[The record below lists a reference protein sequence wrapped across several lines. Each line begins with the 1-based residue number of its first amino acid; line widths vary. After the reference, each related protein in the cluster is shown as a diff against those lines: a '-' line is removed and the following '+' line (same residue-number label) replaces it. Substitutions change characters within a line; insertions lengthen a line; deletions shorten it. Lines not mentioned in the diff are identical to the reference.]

1 MNKPIVVG
9 MGEAL
14 WDVLPDGKKIGGAPA
29 NFAFHAGQAGMDSR
43 VVSAVGNDA
52 LGEEALATL
61 EGKGL
66 NIEAVARV
74 DFPTGVV
81 NVSLGE
87 QGIPQY
93 DICEGVAW
101 DNIPFTPTL
110 ANLASQAQA
119 VCWGSLAQRNEVSR
133 KTIFSFLDAMPSDED
148 RLKVFDINLRQQFY
162 TLEII
167 EASCRR
173 ANVLKI
179 NDEELVLVS
188 ELLRLGAG
196 SPEVLCRSLMERYGL
211 RILVLTCG
219 ANGSYVFTPVETS
232 YRVTPK
238 VQVADTVGAG
248 DSFTATLVGELL
260 RKTPVGVAHE
270 HAVEVAAY
278 VCTQQGAMAEWPDS
292 LRM

>member
-43 VVSAVGNDA
+43 VVSAVGKDA

-101 DNIPFTPTL
+101 DNIPFTPAL

-133 KTIFSFLDAMPSDED
+133 KTIFSFLDAMPSDEE

-188 ELLRLGAG
+188 EMLRLGAG

-211 RILVLTCG
+211 SILVLTCG

-260 RKTPVGVAHE
+260 RNTPVGVAHE

>member
-43 VVSAVGNDA
+43 VVSAVGKDA
-52 LGEEALATL
+52 LGEEALSTL

-101 DNIPFTPTL
+101 DNIPFTPAL

-133 KTIFSFLDAMPSDED
+133 KTIFSFLDAMPSDEE

-188 ELLRLGAG
+188 EMLRLGAG

-211 RILVLTCG
+211 SILVLTCG

>member
-43 VVSAVGNDA
+43 VVSAVGTDA

-101 DNIPFTPTL
+101 DNIPFTPAL
-110 ANLASQAQA
+110 ANLASQTQA

-260 RKTPVGVAHE
+260 RNTPVGVAHE

>member
-43 VVSAVGNDA
+43 VVSAVGKDA

-101 DNIPFTPTL
+101 DNIPFTPAL

-133 KTIFSFLDAMPSDED
+133 KTIFSFLDAMPSDEE

-167 EASCRR
+167 EASCHR

-188 ELLRLGAG
+188 EMLRLGAG

-211 RILVLTCG
+211 SILVLTCG

-260 RKTPVGVAHE
+260 RNTPVGVAHE

>member
-101 DNIPFTPTL
+101 DNIPFTPAL

-133 KTIFSFLDAMPSDED
+133 KTIFSFLDAMPSDEA

-188 ELLRLGAG
+188 EMLRLGAG

-260 RKTPVGVAHE
+260 RNTPVGVAHE

>member
-101 DNIPFTPTL
+101 DNIPFTPAL
-110 ANLASQAQA
+110 ANLARQAQT

-133 KTIFSFLDAMPSDED
+133 KTIFSFLDAMPSDEE

-260 RKTPVGVAHE
+260 RNTPVGVAHE

>member
-101 DNIPFTPTL
+101 DNIPFTPAL
-110 ANLASQAQA
+110 ANLARQAHT

-133 KTIFSFLDAMPSDED
+133 KTIFSFLDAMPSDEE

-211 RILVLTCG
+211 SILVLTCG

>member
-101 DNIPFTPTL
+101 DNIPFTPAL

-211 RILVLTCG
+211 SILVLTCG
-219 ANGSYVFTPVETS
+219 TNGSYVFTPVETS

>member
-43 VVSAVGNDA
+43 VVSAVGKDA

-101 DNIPFTPTL
+101 DNIPFTPAL

-133 KTIFSFLDAMPSDED
+133 KTIFSFLDAMPSDEE

-167 EASCRR
+167 EASCHR

-179 NDEELVLVS
+179 KD
-188 ELLRLGAG
+188 
-196 SPEVLCRSLMERYGL
+196 
-211 RILVLTCG
+211 
-219 ANGSYVFTPVETS
+219 
-232 YRVTPK
+232 
-238 VQVADTVGAG
+238 
-248 DSFTATLVGELL
+248 
-260 RKTPVGVAHE
+260 
-270 HAVEVAAY
+270 
-278 VCTQQGAMAEWPDS
+278 
-292 LRM
+292 

>member
-66 NIEAVARV
+66 NIDAVARV

-101 DNIPFTPTL
+101 DNIPFTPAL

-133 KTIFSFLDAMPSDED
+133 KTIFSFLDAMPSDEAC
-148 RLKVFDINLRQQFY
+148 LKVFDINLRQQFY

-188 ELLRLGAG
+188 EFLRLGAG

-260 RKTPVGVAHE
+260 RNTPVGVAHE

>member
-101 DNIPFTPTL
+101 DNIPFTPAL
-110 ANLASQAQA
+110 ANLASQTQA

-188 ELLRLGAG
+188 EMLRLGAG

-260 RKTPVGVAHE
+260 RNTPVGVAHE

>member
-14 WDVLPDGKKIGGAPA
+14 WDVLSDGKKIGGAPA

-101 DNIPFTPTL
+101 DNIPFTPAL

-133 KTIFSFLDAMPSDED
+133 KTIFSFLDAMPSDEE

-188 ELLRLGAG
+188 EMLRLGAG

-260 RKTPVGVAHE
+260 RNTPVGVAHE

>member
-52 LGEEALATL
+52 LGEEALSTL

-101 DNIPFTPTL
+101 DNIPFTPAL

-133 KTIFSFLDAMPSDED
+133 KTIFSFLDAMPSDEE

-188 ELLRLGAG
+188 EMLRLGAG

-211 RILVLTCG
+211 SILVLTCG
-219 ANGSYVFTPVETS
+219 TNGSYVFTPVETS

-260 RKTPVGVAHE
+260 RNTPVGVAHE

>member
-43 VVSAVGNDA
+43 VVSAVGKDA

-101 DNIPFTPTL
+101 DNIPFTPAL

-133 KTIFSFLDAMPSDED
+133 KTIFSFLDAMPSDEE

-167 EASCRR
+167 EASCHR

-260 RKTPVGVAHE
+260 RNTPVGVAHE

>member
-101 DNIPFTPTL
+101 DNIPFTPAL

-133 KTIFSFLDAMPSDED
+133 KTIFSFLDAMPSDEA

-188 ELLRLGAG
+188 EMLRLGAG

>member
-133 KTIFSFLDAMPSDED
+133 KTIFSFLDAMPSDEE

-188 ELLRLGAG
+188 EMLRLGAG

-260 RKTPVGVAHE
+260 RNTPVGVAHE

>member
-43 VVSAVGNDA
+43 VVSAVGKDA
-52 LGEEALATL
+52 LGEEALSTL

-101 DNIPFTPTL
+101 DNIPFTPAL

-133 KTIFSFLDAMPSDED
+133 KTIFSFLDAMPSDEE

-188 ELLRLGAG
+188 EMLRLGAG

>member
-43 VVSAVGNDA
+43 VVSAVGTDA

-101 DNIPFTPTL
+101 DNIPFTPAL
-110 ANLASQAQA
+110 ANLASQTQA

-188 ELLRLGAG
+188 EMLRLGAG

-260 RKTPVGVAHE
+260 RNTPVGVAHE

>member
-101 DNIPFTPTL
+101 DNIPFTPAL
-110 ANLASQAQA
+110 ANLARQAQA

-133 KTIFSFLDAMPSDED
+133 KTIFSFLDAMPSDAE

-188 ELLRLGAG
+188 EMLRLGAG

-211 RILVLTCG
+211 SILVLTCG

-260 RKTPVGVAHE
+260 RNTPVGVAHE

>member
-101 DNIPFTPTL
+101 DNIPFTPAL

-133 KTIFSFLDAMPSDED
+133 KTIFNFLDAMPSDEA

-188 ELLRLGAG
+188 EMLRLGAG

-211 RILVLTCG
+211 SILVLTCG

-260 RKTPVGVAHE
+260 RNTPVGVAHE

>member
-110 ANLASQAQA
+110 ANLAGQAQA

-133 KTIFSFLDAMPSDED
+133 KTIFSFLDAMPSDEE

>member
-43 VVSAVGNDA
+43 VVSAVGKDA

-101 DNIPFTPTL
+101 DNIPFTPAL

-133 KTIFSFLDAMPSDED
+133 KTIFSFLDAMPSDEE

-211 RILVLTCG
+211 SILVLTCG

-260 RKTPVGVAHE
+260 RNTPVGVAHE

>member
-101 DNIPFTPTL
+101 DNIPFTPAL

-188 ELLRLGAG
+188 EMLRLGAG

-211 RILVLTCG
+211 SILVLTCG

-270 HAVEVAAY
+270 HAVQVAAY

>member
-43 VVSAVGNDA
+43 VVSAVGTDA

-133 KTIFSFLDAMPSDED
+133 KTIFSFLDAMPSDEE

-188 ELLRLGAG
+188 EMLRLGAG

-211 RILVLTCG
+211 SILVLTCG

-260 RKTPVGVAHE
+260 RNAPVGVAHE

>member
-101 DNIPFTPTL
+101 DNIPFTPAL
-110 ANLASQAQA
+110 ANLASQTQA

-133 KTIFSFLDAMPSDED
+133 KTIFSFLDAMPSDEE

-188 ELLRLGAG
+188 EMLRLGAG

-211 RILVLTCG
+211 SILVLTCG
-219 ANGSYVFTPVETS
+219 TNGSYVFTPVETS

-260 RKTPVGVAHE
+260 RNTPVGVAHE

>member
-43 VVSAVGNDA
+43 VVSAVGKDA

-101 DNIPFTPTL
+101 DNIPFTPAL
-110 ANLASQAQA
+110 ANLARQAQA

-133 KTIFSFLDAMPSDED
+133 NTIFNFLDAMPSDEE

-188 ELLRLGAG
+188 EMLRLGAG

-260 RKTPVGVAHE
+260 RNTPVGVAHE

>member
-43 VVSAVGNDA
+43 VVSAVGKDA

-101 DNIPFTPTL
+101 DNIPFTPAL
-110 ANLASQAQA
+110 ANLARQAQA

-133 KTIFSFLDAMPSDED
+133 KTIFSFLDAMPSDEE

-211 RILVLTCG
+211 SILVLTCG

-260 RKTPVGVAHE
+260 RNTPVGVAHE

>member
-133 KTIFSFLDAMPSDED
+133 KTIFSFLDAMPSDEE